1 MDVRLISCKG
11 VQRRKP
17 QEIPALLDGP
27 GLVWIDVRY
36 WDAETARYLGERL
49 GLRERTVHD
58 CAVRN
63 QCPS

>member
-36 WDAETARYLGERL
+36 WDVEAASFLSRCLRL
-49 GLRERTVHD
+49 HEKAVRD
-58 CAVRN
+58 CA
-63 QCPS
+63 P